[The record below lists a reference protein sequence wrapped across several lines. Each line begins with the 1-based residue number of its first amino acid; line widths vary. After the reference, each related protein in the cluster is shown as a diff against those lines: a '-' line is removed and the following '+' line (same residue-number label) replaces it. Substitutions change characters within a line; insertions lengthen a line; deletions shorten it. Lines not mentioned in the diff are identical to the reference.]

1 MEQKFI
7 KYMTKNKQIGGN
19 QKYMIKCLRKNGT
32 WIDVC
37 EITRPSQGAAVAA
50 IEPLKIS
57 ISNLTANTTINM
69 YTESLIKIMIKCID
83 ENIDSRQ
90 LINIPLVSS
99 QCGTLQGTIFFM
111 PISRLE
117 PKWFYVLQK
126 SNFSKRI
133 LMYKYEYISEDTPKK
148 QEVEDKQ
155 NFKKLF
161 IEPIKYELNKIYDN
175 IKNSNIYQ
183 KYTDEELAD
192 LHRFINDDK
201 NYFID

>member
-1 MEQKFI
+1 MLK
-7 KYMTKNKQIGGN
+7 KN
-19 QKYMIKCLRKNGT
+19 RS

-37 EITRPSQGAAVAA
+37 KITRPSQGAAVAA
-50 IEPLKIS
+50 IEPPQIS
-57 ISNLTANTTINM
+57 ISNLTENTTRNM

-99 QCGTLQGTIFFM
+99 KYGTLQGTIFYM
-111 PISRLE
+111 PINRSGI
-117 PKWFYVLQK
+117 KWFYVLQK
-126 SNFSKRI
+126 SNFGKRI
-133 LMYKYEYISEDTPKK
+133 LIYKYEYISEDTPKK
-148 QEVEDKQ
+148 QEVEDEKD
-155 NFKKLF
+155 FKEFF

-201 NYFID
+201 SYFID